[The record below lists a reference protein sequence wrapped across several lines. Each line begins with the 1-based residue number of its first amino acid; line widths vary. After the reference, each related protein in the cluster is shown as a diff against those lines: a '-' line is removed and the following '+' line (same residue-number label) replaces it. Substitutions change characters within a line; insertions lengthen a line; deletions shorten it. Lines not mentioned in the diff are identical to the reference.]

1 MRSASRSLAL
11 WLSLFLFWGLVFWGV
26 WQLLTNPD
34 AGLPR
39 EWNPL
44 EPLHISDPVTPV
56 TGLKLRRTANNGP
69 ACLSAL
75 ETGSVITGFQFEDG
89 RRLRLID
96 DWDGG
101 GAEAEFL
108 RQARDGACTWFATT
122 LGPDYNA
129 LHADHFHLQSRGWG
143 TCN

>member
-75 ETGSVITGFQFEDG
+75 ETGSVTFQSGLQRLWGRITTHSMRIISTFNRAVGEPVIRFFAC
-89 RRLRLID
+89 LFLI
-96 DWDGG
+96 
-101 GAEAEFL
+101 
-108 RQARDGACTWFATT
+108 
-122 LGPDYNA
+122 
-129 LHADHFHLQSRGWG
+129 
-143 TCN
+143 